1 MDLLQQLIRIF
12 AENGYVAVFI
22 ALMICGAGLPLPEDM
37 TLVAGGVIAG
47 LGYANVHA
55 MFALAMF
62 GVLLGDSAIF
72 LLGHHYG
79 ARIMQW
85 RFVARI
91 LTPSRYAKVQEKFG
105 RYGNRM
111 LFFARFL
118 PGMRT
123 TVYLT
128 AGMTHRVS
136 FARFLLLDTPGR
148 ADQRAD
154 LGVPGLFRR
163 RQSPMADALDAP
175 RPGQPLDSGRHR
187 RCWCCWWPG
196 GDIAVARAATRT
208 ESPHVAAPLPAGPFT
223 LALLATLALASLL
236 PCRGATAGV
245 LGPRHR
251 WRHRAAVLSA
261 RRQAAAHGDHAGA
274 DALAPAPDRFRQH
287 LRAVSPARP
296 GAAAA
301 RSCAC

>member
-22 ALMICGAGLPLPEDM
+22 ALMICGAGLPLPEDI

-55 MFALAMF
+55 MFALTMF

-85 RFVARI
+85 RFVARV
-91 LTPSRYAKVQEKFG
+91 LTPSRYARVQEKFH

-123 TVYLT
+123 TIYLS

-136 FARFLLLDTPGR
+136 FPRFLLIDFLAALISVPFWVYLGYFG
-148 ADQRAD
+148 ADNHQWLVTWMHRGQAS
-154 LGVPGLFRR
+154 LWILVGILLLILLF
-163 RQSPMADALDAP
+163 SWW
-175 RPGQPLDSGRHR
+175 RHR
-187 RCWCCWWPG
+187 RR
-196 GDIAVARAATRT
+196 ARC
-208 ESPHVAAPLPAGPFT
+208 E
-223 LALLATLALASLL
+223 
-236 PCRGATAGV
+236 
-245 LGPRHR
+245 
-251 WRHRAAVLSA
+251 
-261 RRQAAAHGDHAGA
+261 QD
-274 DALAPAPDRFRQH
+274 
-287 LRAVSPARP
+287 
-296 GAAAA
+296 
-301 RSCAC
+301 